1 MKHQTLFTIKLDRSG
16 TYDTLH
22 NVIRNHYKIPA
33 KTKTYLGG
41 YKGQSVEITFRVA
54 GSFAFAQRDKKRSLQ
69 LYLYY
74 PKSFSKHQF
83 DILLEESKKLSSSS
97 DDEDF
102 NLDTTHVPPFW
113 NGVINLAETSDQ

>member
-41 YKGQSVEITFRVA
+41 YKGKSVEITFRVA
-54 GSFAFAQRDKKRSLQ
+54 GSLHLHKETRKDHCSYIIQKALANISLIF
-69 LYLYY
+69 Y
-74 PKSFSKHQF
+74 
-83 DILLEESKKLSSSS
+83 
-97 DDEDF
+97 
-102 NLDTTHVPPFW
+102 
-113 NGVINLAETSDQ
+113 